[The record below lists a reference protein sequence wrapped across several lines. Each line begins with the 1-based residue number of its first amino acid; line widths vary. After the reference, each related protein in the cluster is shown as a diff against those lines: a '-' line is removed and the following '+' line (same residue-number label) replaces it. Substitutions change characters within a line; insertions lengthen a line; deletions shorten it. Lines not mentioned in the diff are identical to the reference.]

1 MEKVIN
7 NLFEQIH
14 RIENKDLKDVVS
26 LPEKTYILKDDKIV
40 CFDRSYGES
49 RFPYGYD
56 GFYMW
61 AHSSGYVYA
70 HESTFYVILASLEGK
85 EPYINF
91 YGGIKKENKFIP
103 ISLLGVSKN
112 ALEENVKRYC
122 VYAKECVYYLTE
134 IDSLR
139 FAVRLFVNENKQI
152 ICSLYLNNPS
162 NKEVYLSSYL
172 NLLFKYQSA
181 ECNET

>member
-40 CFDRSYGES
+40 CFDRLYGES

-112 ALEENVKRYC
+112 ALEMLKDI
-122 VYAKECVYYLTE
+122 VYMQKSV
-134 IDSLR
+134 
-139 FAVRLFVNENKQI
+139 FI
-152 ICSLYLNNPS
+152 I
-162 NKEVYLSSYL
+162 
-172 NLLFKYQSA
+172 
-181 ECNET
+181 